1 MCRFTVHSSW
11 TDDHMVLAA
20 EDFKGCVPKK
30 LTVRTA
36 TVDQL
41 ESVDSA
47 AVRLPPALIRE
58 VTAGTAR
65 AIATDAMRATNLRK
79 VRDETGLLVIW
90 ICRRWDFVLFSFPL
104 CACSFRFFCELFPV
118 TFASF
123 HVWSWALVFTQ
134 VFFLAEVWLI
144 RRQWRW

>member
-79 VRDETGLLVIW
+79 VRDETGLLVI
-90 ICRRWDFVLFSFPL
+90 
-104 CACSFRFFCELFPV
+104 
-118 TFASF
+118 
-123 HVWSWALVFTQ
+123 
-134 VFFLAEVWLI
+134 
-144 RRQWRW
+144 

>member
-20 EDFKGCVPKK
+20 EDFKGCIPKK

-79 VRDETGLLVIW
+79 VRDETGLLVI
-90 ICRRWDFVLFSFPL
+90 
-104 CACSFRFFCELFPV
+104 
-118 TFASF
+118 
-123 HVWSWALVFTQ
+123 
-134 VFFLAEVWLI
+134 
-144 RRQWRW
+144 